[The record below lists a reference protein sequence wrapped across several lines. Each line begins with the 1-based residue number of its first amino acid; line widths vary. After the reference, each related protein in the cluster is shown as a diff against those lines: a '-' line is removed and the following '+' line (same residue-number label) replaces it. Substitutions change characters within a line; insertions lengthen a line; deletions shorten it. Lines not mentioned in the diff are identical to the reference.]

1 MLLARSGEARRQGTA
16 AAASF
21 TARPW
26 WRRTVLRAWR
36 RRERAEEREVASAS
50 EEQRA
55 PGARFSC
62 TEVGR
67 GGKRGGTQA
76 PRGGKALFIMSATFK
91 NSRLVQ
97 KCQNTRLNLHI
108 LASLSPKPF
117 SFGTRG
123 SNKCCR
129 ATGNLQNFQHQHRL
143 KLHRFQTMR
152 HQSTLHEN

>member
-1 MLLARSGEARRQGTA
+1 M

-21 TARPW
+21 TARS
-26 WRRTVLRAWR
+26 WRQHTVLHAR
-36 RRERAEEREVASAS
+36 RRLERAEEREVASAS

-55 PGARFSC
+55 PGARFTC

-67 GGKRGGTQA
+67 GGKRGGTQE
-76 PRGGKALFIMSATFK
+76 PRGGKPLYMSATFK
-91 NSRLVQ
+91 NSRLAQ
-97 KCQNTRLNLHI
+97 KCLNTRLNLHF

-129 ATGNLQNFQHQHRL
+129 SIGKLQHCQYQHRL
-143 KLHRFQTMR
+143 KLHGFQTMR